1 MKFLMLGHYLPP
13 SLLLLLLLRV
23 SAHPHYALL
32 LPHAHDVF
40 HDDHNIAAIGHINFR
55 GHGALNQF
63 GKDFVLAGR
72 KWTRELCEMDS
83 DGDGRT
89 NGEELGDASCEWKRH
104 DDGDVPVYHGKRFT
118 HPGVTNVGKWPE
130 EGSDEETLSMEVD
143 PYLDMEEEEDE
154 DEDEDEEEWDGLEE
168 ED

>member
-1 MKFLMLGHYLPP
+1 MLSSLPP
-13 SLLLLLLLRV
+13 SLLLLLLFLLRV

-40 HDDHNIAAIGHINFR
+40 HDDQNIAAIGHINFR

-89 NGEELGDASCEWKRH
+89 NGEELGDISCGWKRH
-104 DDGDVPVYHGKRFT
+104 DDDVPVYHGKRFT
-118 HPGVTNVGKWPE
+118 HPGVTNSKWPE
-130 EGSDEETLSMEVD
+130 ERSDDEEILSMETD
-143 PYLDMEEEEDE
+143 PYLDMD
-154 DEDEDEEEWDGLEE
+154 DEDEDEEEWDGQEE

>member
-1 MKFLMLGHYLPP
+1 MSSLPP
-13 SLLLLLLLRV
+13 SLLLLLLFLLRV

-40 HDDHNIAAIGHINFR
+40 HDDQNIAAIGHINFR

-89 NGEELGDASCEWKRH
+89 NGEELGDISCEWKRH
-104 DDGDVPVYHGKRFT
+104 DDDVPVYHGKRFT
-118 HPGVTNVGKWPE
+118 HPGVTNEGKWPQE
-130 EGSDEETLSMEVD
+130 RSDDEEILSMETD
-143 PYLDMEEEEDE
+143 PYLDMD
-154 DEDEDEEEWDGLEE
+154 DEDEDEEEWDGQEE

>member
-1 MKFLMLGHYLPP
+1 MLGHYLPS

-40 HDDHNIAAIGHINFR
+40 HDNHLVAAIGHINFR

-104 DDGDVPVYHGKRFT
+104 DDVDVPVYHGKRFT
-118 HPGVTNVGKWPE
+118 HPGVVTNVRKSPE
-130 EGSDEETLSMEVD
+130 EESDEETLSMEVD
-143 PYLDMEEEEDE
+143 PYLDME
-154 DEDEDEEEWDGLEE
+154 DEDEDEEEWDGQEE

>member
-1 MKFLMLGHYLPP
+1 MSSLPP
-13 SLLLLLLLRV
+13 SLLLLLLFLLRV

-40 HDDHNIAAIGHINFR
+40 HDDQNIAAIGHINFR